1 MNIFINNLNYSYF
14 ENTIFNSLNLRFEE
28 KKFYGILGS
37 NGCGKTTLIK
47 TILKLL
53 KIDNDSILYDKEDL
67 NSLKRENI
75 AKKIAYVEQSA
86 QLIPQISVFQYI
98 SLSRYLFND
107 SLESERL
114 KVNKVIN
121 QLKINKLKNK
131 YLNELS
137 GGELQKVIIAR
148 AIAQESK
155 ILILDE
161 PTANLDPLHQLE
173 IMTLLKDLVSKNNLT
188 IITTLHDI
196 NLSLSFCDEI
206 VLLDKGKKI
215 QGKVED
221 VITKANIK
229 EFFNLDSHF
238 IINPFNKKPYVI
250 LNH

>member
-1 MNIFINNLNYSYF
+1 MNIFINNLNFSYF

-28 KKFYGILGS
+28 NKFYGILGS

-53 KIDNDSILYDKEDL
+53 KIENNSILYDSDDI
-67 NSLKRENI
+67 NNLKREDI
-75 AKKIAYVEQSA
+75 AKKIAYVEQST
-86 QLIPQISVFQYI
+86 QSVPQISVFEYI
-98 SLSRYLFND
+98 RLSRYLFNN
-107 SLESERL
+107 SFEQERI
-114 KVNKVIN
+114 KVEKVID
-121 QLKINKLKNK
+121 QLNINNLKNK

-161 PTANLDPLHQLE
+161 PIANLDPLHQLE
-173 IMTLLKDLVSKNNLT
+173 IMTLLKDLVLKNNLT

-206 VLLDKGKKI
+206 VLLDKEKKI
-215 QGKVED
+215 QGLVND
-221 VITKANIK
+221 VINQANIK

-238 IINPFNKKPYVI
+238 ITNPFTKKPYVI

>member
-1 MNIFINNLNYSYF
+1 MNIYIKNLNYSYF
-14 ENTIFNSLNLRFEE
+14 ENTIFNSLNLKFEE

-53 KIDNDSILYDKEDL
+53 KIENDSILYDNEDL
-67 NSLKRENI
+67 NSLKREDI
-75 AKKIAYVEQSA
+75 AKKIAYVEQST
-86 QLIPQISVFQYI
+86 QLVPQISVFEYI
-98 SLSRYLFND
+98 RLSRYLFND
-107 SLESERL
+107 SLESETL

-121 QLKINKLKNK
+121 QLKINKLRNK

-161 PTANLDPLHQLE
+161 PIANLDPLHQLE
-173 IMTLLKDLVSKNNLT
+173 IMTLLKDLVLKNNLT

-206 VLLDKGKKI
+206 VLLDKEKRV
-215 QGKVED
+215 QGKVND
-221 VITKANIK
+221 VITQSNIK

-238 IINPFNKKPYVI
+238 ITNPYTKKPYVI